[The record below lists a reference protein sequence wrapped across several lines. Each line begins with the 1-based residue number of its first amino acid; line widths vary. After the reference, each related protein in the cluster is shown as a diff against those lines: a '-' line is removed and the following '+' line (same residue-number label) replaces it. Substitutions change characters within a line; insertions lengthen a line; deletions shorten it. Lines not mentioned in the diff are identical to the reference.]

1 MCIRDRILEET
12 TVSSLSDVHAISKM
26 MDHSDFSVVDYETWY
41 DIGNVDSLKKSREAI
56 PDRFHL
62 LDKEDES
69 IFIFDEDFVIKFF
82 YDKQICFNRID
93 RMLALKGL
101 TPKYLASTDNF
112 YKYEYAKGDT
122 YSRVVDANNF
132 KKFLNWSK
140 ENLWKKN
147 DIDISDTVSYT
158 HLTLPTK
165 RIV

>member
-1 MCIRDRILEET
+1 
-12 TVSSLSDVHAISKM
+12 M
-26 MDHSDFSVVDYETWY
+26 MDHSDFSVVDYDTWY

-112 YKYEYAKGDT
+112 YKYEYE
-122 YSRVVDANNF
+122 RVI
-132 KKFLNWSK
+132 LI
-140 ENLWKKN
+140 LG
-147 DIDISDTVSYT
+147 
-158 HLTLPTK
+158 L
-165 RIV
+165 